1 MKLCRISQKLIQEVL
16 GMYVRQE
23 AAGNPRPRQE
33 DHAQHAPDKS
43 KQNAR
48 KQTTNNKQTNQI
60 NIPMFLWLYASSRV
74 HLGPREKWSRSVW
87 ESLFQPIVSKT
98 HQTQKGYNK

>member
-1 MKLCRISQKLIQEVL
+1 MKLCRISQELIQEVL
-16 GMYVRQE
+16 GMHVRQE

-48 KQTTNNKQTNQI
+48 TQTKNNKQTNQI
-60 NIPMFLWLYASSRV
+60 NIPMFLWLCAFSCV
-74 HLGPREKWSRSVW
+74 HLGPCDCQLNT
-87 ESLFQPIVSKT
+87 SLSK
-98 HQTQKGYNK
+98 QGPAAGA

>member
-1 MKLCRISQKLIQEVL
+1 MKLCRISQELIQEVL

-48 KQTTNNKQTNQI
+48 KQTKNNKQTNQI
-60 NIPMFLWLYASSRV
+60 NIPMFLWLCAFSCV
-74 HLGPREKWSRSVW
+74 HLGRRNLNILAK
-87 ESLFQPIVSKT
+87 FAQKT
-98 HQTQKGYNK
+98 YRTTQYQILQ